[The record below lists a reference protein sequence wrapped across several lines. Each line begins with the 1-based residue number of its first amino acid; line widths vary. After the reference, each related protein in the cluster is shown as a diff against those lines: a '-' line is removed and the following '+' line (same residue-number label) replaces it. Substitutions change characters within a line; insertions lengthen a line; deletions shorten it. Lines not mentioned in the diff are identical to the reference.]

1 MRQTKWT
8 YLTVDSTTST
18 SFEIVGNTS
27 AGVIADSW
35 GSGNSLWAAVIS
47 LEVGM
52 HDNAAE
58 ASFQCGLITDPTG
71 TPTFYPQTPT
81 FDHRPPSD
89 NSYTTASP
97 TNDTG
102 RWRSYVRMFRFAADP
117 FGNDTDN
124 NNFGVGVQFKTS
136 NSADLAYVRDLNI
149 VCFKLGPN
157 DIWLS
162 ESSVFGVSS
171 TGSGIDVYG
180 DSYTLYPNQS
190 PYSLNPGAY
199 LAFAECTRTHTN
211 NNRSACRVRFRP
223 AGSDTGAVVLG
234 HGEDTFQTNSLTIGQ
249 NGMGFVNLD
258 DSDDEI
264 VFEIG
269 NDNAGG
275 TVTLETAA
283 ALLIDIGRPQD
294 LSASVIDVQSYST
307 GLSIMVGGTYTRV
320 YLPSDH
326 PFEQGDFFYLNP
338 GVSGTASEALNREA
352 LIGVFQ
358 VQGTAVQGGTYHFIE
373 FNTPAGTGYTG
384 QLLNIF
390 NATDAI
396 VRTIRPLVETRED
409 TLTTNSQSF
418 VSYDTLDWN
427 DDSLDNFFWLLGY
440 TATSSFAGTGGSG
453 GTRIVLR
460 NTPSGGSVDQLCNAA
475 GVITNTSNQ
484 QLTSTGFTF
493 RYGGSVSNTLEIGV
507 ESYNTGQAS
516 IHDSSIFAIPFFFP
530 GNTVLKYDGS
540 DWNVTGVLKHSTDWE
555 TYEWAKVY
563 VHDGTDWGN

>member
-27 AGVIADSW
+27 GGVIADSW
-35 GSGNSLWAAVIS
+35 GSGNSFWAALIS

-58 ASFQCGLITDPTG
+58 ASFRCGLITDPTG

-89 NSYTTASP
+89 NAYTTASP

-117 FGNDTDN
+117 FGNSTDN
-124 NNFGVGVQFKTS
+124 NNFGVGVEFKTS
-136 NSADLAYVRDLNI
+136 NSADLAYVRNLHI
-149 VCFKLGPN
+149 VCFKLGAN
-157 DIWLS
+157 DIWLN

-171 TGSGIDVYG
+171 SGSGIDVYG
-180 DSYTLYPNQS
+180 DSYTFYPNQS

-199 LAFAECTRTHTN
+199 LAIAECSRTHTN

-234 HGEDTFQTNSLTIGQ
+234 HGEDTFQTNALTIGQ

-294 LSASVIDVQSYST
+294 WSSSAIDVQT
-307 GLSIMVGGTYTRV
+307 HNNVSIAIVSATTSRL

-326 PFEQGDFFYLNP
+326 PLTIGDFFYLNP
-338 GVSGTASEALNREA
+338 GVSGTVVGSLDRAGMT
-352 LIGVFQ
+352 GVFQ
-358 VQGTAVQGGTYHFIE
+358 VDATGSQGGTLFID
-373 FNTPAGTGYTG
+373 FSTPAGSGYSGSFTYIS
-384 QLLNIF
+384 NT
-390 NATDAI
+390 TDAI
-396 VRTIRPLVETRED
+396 VRTIRPLVATREEEV
-409 TLTTNSQSF
+409 TTTAQSF

-427 DDSLDNFFWLLGY
+427 DDSLDNFFWLLGF

-453 GTRIVLR
+453 GTRVVLR
-460 NTPSGGSVDQLCNAA
+460 NTPSGGSVDQLCNAS
-475 GVITNTSNQ
+475 GVITDTTNQ
-484 QLTSTGFTF
+484 QLTSTGFAF
-493 RYGGSVSNTLEIGV
+493 RYGGSVANELEIGW
-507 ESYNTGQAS
+507 ESYNTNQARL
-516 IHDSSIFAIPFFFP
+516 HDSSIFAIPFFFP
-530 GNTVLKYDGS
+530 GNTVWRYDGS

-555 TYEWAKVY
+555 TLEWAKVY
-563 VHDGTDWGN
+563 LHDGTDWDN